1 MLAITGMPVADGS
14 LLTAPIV
21 LVANTADAA
30 NTLSITLDDTNSL
43 NPGVVVATISDGSV
57 TRNVWNFS
65 GITFTGTFD
74 TPGDI
79 LNTVSITSRYGFSL
93 TADPGSSGN
102 FYAWRSVADF
112 TPGTLPDVQIDLE
125 NVDVLSLAAPLGP
138 TSIVG
143 TFETPTMIPAAP
155 RGQIAITSNT
165 GIEVGVAGV
174 EVYDLS
180 LDNNHAGTASAIS
193 FLGAVTAK
201 NDLTIRDSNTITVS
215 QLLSA
220 GGDLQ
225 ISTITSPG
233 GSGDIF
239 VNAALKAQAGDV
251 SLIAVNDI
259 EVKAP
264 VESVLGGIKID
275 ADDEL
280 LIDAKLKAQDGIAL
294 VGDTKITLTAAADLL
309 ADTGDV
315 SLASANGS
323 IMTDGVITTLN
334 TGGVTFNAST
344 NLTANTVVTS
354 AAGNIVL
361 DSANG
366 NVVSTKALLAKAGD
380 ITLSATLGNVTT
392 TADVEATAGSV
403 AVKAGLAASLTKVT
417 AFKTIEAEAGTD
429 VTLTKAVTVT
439 GASLGTGL
447 VKLTADAGNL
457 LQQVL
462 APITVV
468 DGKIELMSVAGTVS
482 LNSLVQ
488 SNLEIGINAG
498 QGIALDNAV
507 DLTAA
512 VRTTGVDGTI
522 TIKSDANAIVI
533 NAPVTSQ
540 ADAIEVLSVNGPVD
554 VRDDMSAL
562 LDLSIT
568 GKTTVTAHSVPDLV
582 TLSSQ
587 TGTLT
592 LESTAANVVIASDV
606 TLVAAPGA
614 QAGISLLAA
623 TTVTAPIVLQAE
635 GDITIKSPDG
645 YTVTKSITSNL
656 GTIAITTAAGPLTSV
671 LVPLTAGKNISLEAA
686 GPVTIDN
693 QLKTTTG
700 GINLQSTGGSVS
712 IAPTAAIVA
721 PDAAGGTLTI
731 DAGTFVSVGIP
742 VEVGNDVTV
751 TTGASWVPT
760 TDITTTNGSIAI
772 VSTNGDLD
780 VSGITLSAVGGTP
793 PNYGSA
799 FLSAFAGTLTV
810 DLTTI
815 LLNSDFGNLTLI
827 GGSLV
832 GFGGAPYSLGGT
844 LTVQTGSS
852 VVPSLGEDLD
862 SKNGDINIRSTAA
875 DVDVSN
881 IFIKATLGSITLES
895 DAGDVI
901 VGTKAFLVS
910 SAIHTLPTP
919 PWPADPGR
927 ITLRAGGTAIVNQP
941 LTAANTITI
950 QSTNTFL
957 LEHNLVSDFAD
968 VSVTSTAGSI
978 LIDDSAGKAKLIE
991 ADVTTGTITLSANGA
1006 IDNVVPGQAIA
1017 TKLYGKA
1024 MVAKALGPSGFRF
1037 TNPDNDLETLELT
1050 LPNGTGVQYTDVDSL
1065 SLSGG
1070 ITVTSGDVEI
1080 KTLLGPLAISADI
1093 DVALGNIDLESVA
1106 GSLTM
1111 TGEITLATAT
1121 AAGVTLSAATDL
1133 TSGGILV
1140 GTGDVFAIAK
1150 AGDLTVGGDLVV
1162 GVGKIELV
1170 AEIGDITVDGK
1181 IATSEAIDL
1190 TAGAGLLVTGDILAG
1205 TKVSLAAGATTR
1217 TLTNGIE
1224 LNGAEILAGT
1234 GDINILQVGS
1244 AVDDGILIDGD
1255 MTASAGSIYVKSVN
1269 SSIKFSGGTITAA
1282 PVYVAGPPTVGL
1294 VRFEAALGIWM
1305 PTATPTPPTPPTPGT
1320 GFVIT
1325 LSFDTD
1331 VPQAVID
1338 ASTTAALRWEQVI
1351 TGDLPDVTDPRNGN
1365 LIDDILIEVQMGLL
1379 GGAPNGPGGALANAG
1394 PRAWR
1399 DGGQGLP
1406 YRGEVGV
1413 DPFDAGNAGLVD
1425 IMIHEFGHVLGFPS
1439 SVPFQQFVTG
1449 NFFTGPNAVLEYQSI
1464 FGGAANPA
1472 GVPLETGGGTGTA
1485 GGHWAENVFGRELMT
1500 GFLDSGFNPLSRV
1513 TVAAFDD
1520 MGYVVD
1526 YSAADAYTPLSSPI
1540 EGDQPLMADIVSFPT
1555 WSAHGPAHIIAGRLE
1570 VLSINGG
1577 GTDLLDLT
1585 GAVSTLMVIAKDSHL
1600 RFVNEIPLTLTD
1612 FDNFTPSIQI
1622 DALDVSIVS
1631 PRGIDVIDGI
1641 AYKGDLE
1648 LAATESAVRFF
1659 PVSPGD
1665 NFNQPFL
1672 GTLRDHLG
1680 YVSANTALNQPMAV
1694 LASLPSTPLSVS
1706 GLVTLDESLP
1716 AITNAVL
1723 FDGALAPID
1732 PLDPTVSIGGILGID
1747 GSMIA
1752 PAVGAHGLTLAA
1764 GSSGSH
1770 LRNAAIYGFD
1780 SGTGI
1785 RVESSNNLMEALLI
1799 GQSRLGA
1806 TTNLTANNVGIDL
1819 SGAAAARNV
1828 IGVQTVGVDAGNV
1841 IVNSNEAGILVRR
1854 GADFASIFG
1863 NFVGTDRTGAALGNR
1878 GDGIVIEDTIGTLVG
1893 GVDTVL
1899 GNAVSNSG
1907 RNGILVQDVTASLLP
1922 YGARIIGNTIDD
1934 NALAGVRVLGGRNN
1948 VIGGAQFGAGNRF
1961 SGNEDGIVLGSSL
1974 TAVTH
1979 SNLIEGNFVASSGV
1993 DGIRIEY
2000 GWNNTVNGNE
2010 STGNGAAGIRLFRTV
2025 ASVGTCVSCGTSG
2038 PNRDSNRVTRN
2049 VVRNNG
2055 ATPLTGGIVLEY
2067 ASGQSIGGD
2076 PAIALGNQAY
2086 GNVGSGIVVLGG
2098 QGADLSRG
2106 NRIQGNYLGGNAAGS
2121 LLAPNQGDGI
2131 RIQGAI
2137 VTTISQ
2143 NTVWASLGRGIA
2155 VENSLASNS
2164 QQANVVTGN
2173 TVTGSQQGIRV
2184 SGGSWHQI
2192 GSALD
2197 GQGNAVFG
2205 NRGDGI
2211 AVEGST
2217 GMGPA
2222 ARVFVRGNRVGLDTS
2237 NVPSPNGG
2245 FGIRITDSNSIV
2257 VDSNNV
2263 VRHNVNGGVLVEGGT
2278 GTTVGSPQA
2287 SRYENRFYR
2296 GLSIVKP
2303 FQANVISMNGG
2314 PGITIANPAN
2324 PATPLAVTSKLNV
2337 VGNVIELNSGDGVR
2351 VEGARV
2357 NGVIVG
2363 RRPTVGRPDGD
2374 GNTIRNNAGGGVAVD
2389 ASRNVTIIGNQVIGN
2404 GPLNTKQI
2412 ALLNGGNDG
2421 VSPPSINSVTPRTTY
2436 SATPQYD
2443 VVGSV
2448 QGMAG
2453 QRFFVD
2459 FYGNQ
2464 AATGTQVYLGRVLAT
2479 IRNGSTMASFRYLA
2493 TARGVSGG
2501 FNSISVTATVAAT
2514 LVGGTSEFE
2523 TMDT

>member
-1 MLAITGMPVADGS
+1 MSRLYGLGNVFGSRTKKPPAARKRKDRRPQAVAAPESLERRAMLAFTGMPVADGS
-14 LLTAPIV
+14 LLSAPIV
-21 LVANTADAA
+21 LVANTADPA

-43 NPGVVVATISDGSV
+43 NPGVVVATISDGTV

-102 FYAWRSVADF
+102 FYAWQSVADF
-112 TPGTLPDVQIDLE
+112 TPGALPNVQIDLE
-125 NVDVLSLAAPLGP
+125 NVDALSLAAPLGP

-180 LDNNHAGTASAIS
+180 LDNNHDGTASAIS

-215 QLLSA
+215 QPLSA
-220 GGDLQ
+220 GADLQ

-233 GSGDIF
+233 GAGDIF

-323 IMTDGVITTLN
+323 ITTDGVITTLN

-380 ITLSATLGNVTT
+380 ITLTATLGNVTT
-392 TADVEATAGSV
+392 TADVEATAGAV

-417 AFKTIEAEAGTD
+417 AFETIEAEAGTD

-439 GASLGTGL
+439 GTPLGTGL
-447 VKLTADAGNL
+447 VKLTAIAGNL

-468 DGKIELMSVAGTVS
+468 DGKIELTSVAGTVS
-482 LNSLVQ
+482 LNSLVR

-582 TLSSQ
+582 SLTSQ

-623 TTVTAPIVLQAE
+623 TTVTAPIVLQAA

-656 GTIAITTAAGPLTSV
+656 GTIAVTTAAGPLTSV

-742 VEVGNDVTV
+742 VVVGNDVTV

-760 TDITTTNGSIAI
+760 EDITTTNGSIAI

-832 GFGGAPYSLGGT
+832 GFGGAAYSLGGT

-852 VVPSLGEDLD
+852 VVPAVGEDLD

-881 IFIKATLGSITLES
+881 IFVKATLGSITLES
-895 DAGDVI
+895 DAADVI
-901 VGTKAFLVS
+901 VGSKAFLVS
-910 SAIHTLPTP
+910 PTIHTLPTP

-927 ITLRAGGTAIVNQP
+927 ITLRAGGTAFVNQP

-1024 MVAKALGPSGFRF
+1024 MVAEALGPSGFRF

-1065 SLSGG
+1065 TLSGG
-1070 ITVTSGDVEI
+1070 ITVTAGDVVI

-1106 GSLTM
+1106 GNLELTGALTVVTASASGVTLAAAADLTFADVTIG
-1111 TGEITLATAT
+1111 TGDLAATAT
-1121 AAGVTLSAATDL
+1121 AGSLQATGAINVTRGDILVESTAGSVAVTGGITLGTADTTGVTIDAATSL
-1133 TSGGILV
+1133 AVAAVTI
-1140 GTGDVFAIAK
+1140 GTGDLAATATAGALKATGAINVTSGDILLESTAGSVAVTGGITLGTAGTTGVTIDAATSLGVAAVTIGTGDLAATAT
-1150 AGDLTVGGDLVV
+1150 AGDLIANGDLVV
-1162 GVGKIELV
+1162 AVGDIKLSADAGDMTINGKITTGAAIEL
-1170 AEIGDITVDGK
+1170 
-1181 IATSEAIDL
+1181 S
-1190 TAGAGLLVTGDILAG
+1190 AGAGLLVTGDILAG
-1205 TKVSLAAGATTR
+1205 TKVLLAAGATTR

-1234 GDINILQVGS
+1234 GNISLLQAGS
-1244 AVDDGILIDGD
+1244 VVDDGILIDGD
-1255 MTASAGSIYVKSVN
+1255 MTAVLGSISVKTDSN
-1269 SSIKFSGGTITAA
+1269 INFTGGGIIANPTYT
-1282 PVYVAGPPTVGL
+1282 AGPPAVGL
-1294 VRFEAALGIWM
+1294 VALEAPLGITM
-1305 PTATPTPPTPPTPGT
+1305 
-1320 GFVIT
+1320 
-1325 LSFDTD
+1325 
-1331 VPQAVID
+1331 
-1338 ASTTAALRWEQVI
+1338 
-1351 TGDLPDVTDPRNGN
+1351 
-1365 LIDDILIEVQMGLL
+1365 
-1379 GGAPNGPGGALANAG
+1379 
-1394 PRAWR
+1394 
-1399 DGGQGLP
+1399 
-1406 YRGEVGV
+1406 
-1413 DPFDAGNAGLVD
+1413 
-1425 IMIHEFGHVLGFPS
+1425 
-1439 SVPFQQFVTG
+1439 
-1449 NFFTGPNAVLEYQSI
+1449 
-1464 FGGAANPA
+1464 
-1472 GVPLETGGGTGTA
+1472 TA
-1485 GGHWAENVFGRELMT
+1485 GAT
-1500 GFLDSGFNPLSRV
+1500 
-1513 TVAAFDD
+1513 
-1520 MGYVVD
+1520 
-1526 YSAADAYTPLSSPI
+1526 
-1540 EGDQPLMADIVSFPT
+1540 
-1555 WSAHGPAHIIAGRLE
+1555 IIAGRLE
-1570 VLSINGG
+1570 AVSV
-1577 GTDLLDLT
+1577 TSATSDLVLT
-1585 GAVSTLMVIAKDSHL
+1585 GAVSTLKVITTKSLTFTNA
-1600 RFVNEIPLTLTD
+1600 IPLTLTD
-1612 FDNFTPSIQI
+1612 FDNQTPSIQI
-1622 DALDVSIVS
+1622 DAFNVSITS
-1631 PRGIDVIDGI
+1631 PLGLDVIDGI
-1641 AYKGDLE
+1641 AHKGTLS
-1648 LAATESAVRFF
+1648 LSASPAIPVRFF
-1659 PVSPGD
+1659 PTSPGD
-1665 NFNQPFL
+1665 NFFVPTFK
-1672 GTLRDHLG
+1672 GMLRDHLN
-1680 YVSANTALNQPMAV
+1680 YVNANLDTSQPMAV
-1694 LASLPSTPLSVS
+1694 LGSLPSTPLSVS

-1723 FDGALAPID
+1723 FDGKLAPVD

-1799 GQSRLGA
+1799 GQNRLGA
-1806 TTNLTANNVGIDL
+1806 TSTLTANNVGIDL

-1841 IVNSNEAGILVRR
+1841 IVNSNEAGILVRA

-1934 NALAGVRVLGGRNN
+1934 NAQAGVRVLGGRNN
-1948 VIGGAQFGAGNRF
+1948 VIGGAQFGAGNQF

-1979 SNLIEGNFVASSGV
+1979 SNLIEGNFVATSGV

-2000 GWNNTVNGNE
+2000 GWLNTVNGNE
-2010 STGNGAAGIRLFRTV
+2010 STGNGVAGIRLFRTDANSSDV
-2025 ASVGTCVSCGTSG
+2025 CLSCVLSGAMSAS
-2038 PNRDSNRVTRN
+2038 NIITRN
-2049 VVRNNG
+2049 LLTENG
-2055 ATPLTGGIVLEY
+2055 NSPLTGGIVLEY
-2067 ASGQSIGGD
+2067 ASGQIIGGD
-2076 PAIALGNQAY
+2076 PTKTLGNESY
-2086 GNVGSGIVVLGG
+2086 DNGGSGIVIVGG
-2098 QGADLSRG
+2098 QAANLARL
-2106 NRIQGNYLGGNAAGS
+2106 NTIRGNYLGGTATGGTIVANKY
-2121 LLAPNQGDGI
+2121 DGI
-2131 RIQGAI
+2131 RVEGSI
-2137 VTTISQ
+2137 TNTILE
-2143 NTVWASLGRGIA
+2143 NTVWASLGDGIVIENALAPSLIRG
-2155 VENSLASNS
+2155 
-2164 QQANVVTGN
+2164 NVVRRN
-2173 TVTGSQQGIRV
+2173 SVTGSEAGIVVR
-2184 SGGSWHQI
+2184 GGSRHQI
-2192 GSALD
+2192 GTTIETDA
-2197 GQGNAVFG
+2197 NAVFG
-2205 NRGDGI
+2205 NRSDGI
-2211 AVEGST
+2211 VVERAVGT
-2217 GMGPA
+2217 GPA
-2222 ARVFVRGNRVGLDTS
+2222 IGVMIRNNRIGLDTA
-2237 NVPSPNGG
+2237 NNAGGNGG
-2245 FGIRITDSNSIV
+2245 HGIRVTDSLSTTIDHNNIIR
-2257 VDSNNV
+2257 SNT
-2263 VRHNVNGGVLVEGGT
+2263 GGGILVQGGT
-2278 GTTVGSPQA
+2278 DTTVGSAQT

-2296 GLSIVKP
+2296 TLDLAP
-2303 FQANVISMNGG
+2303 AFRANVVAENGG
-2314 PGITIANPAN
+2314 NGITIEPPAN
-2324 PATPLAVTSKLNV
+2324 PATPNALTQRVNL
-2337 VGNVIELNSGDGVR
+2337 VGNKVEQNAGIGIL
-2351 VEGARV
+2351 VEGPRV
-2357 NGVIVG
+2357 SGITVG
-2363 RRPTVGRPDGD
+2363 RRPSVGRPDRD
-2374 GNTIRNNAGGGVAVD
+2374 GNSVRNNVAGGVHID
-2389 ASRNVTIIGNQVIGN
+2389 AAQSVTVIGNEIIGNGLAGV
-2404 GPLNTKQI
+2404 PQI
-2412 ALLNGGNDG
+2412 SLANDANGGIA
-2421 VSPPSINSVTPRTTY
+2421 PPALT
-2436 SATPQYD
+2436 SAAIRSAGQRMPQYD
-2443 VVGSV
+2443 VRGTVSGTPR
-2448 QGMAG
+2448 
-2453 QRFFVD
+2453 QRFYID
-2459 FYGNQ
+2459 LYGNRSADNRQ
-2464 AATGTQVYLGRVLAT
+2464 LYLGRVLVT
-2479 IRNGSTMASFRYLA
+2479 IRSNGVGTFRYLA
-2493 TARGVSGG
+2493 TADRAETGGVE
-2501 FNSISVTATVAAT
+2501 SITATAT
-2514 LVGGTSEFE
+2514 PALTLLGGTSQMSLPILP
-2523 TMDT
+2523 T